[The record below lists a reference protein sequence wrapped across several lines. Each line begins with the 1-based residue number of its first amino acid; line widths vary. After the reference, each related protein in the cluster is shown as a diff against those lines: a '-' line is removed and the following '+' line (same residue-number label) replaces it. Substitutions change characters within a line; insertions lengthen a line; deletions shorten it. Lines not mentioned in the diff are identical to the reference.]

1 MAGEKNT
8 AHPFYNPT
16 FKHEN
21 IFHLLVKA
29 GADVNVV
36 YPENHY
42 KPSLKDEDLM
52 EEHLGEYDP
61 KGQYYCTPLIN
72 LLRLNPQNETMR
84 NNMIG
89 LLEFGAKLDIV
100 DSDGRDPIMHA
111 IVKNNV
117 MALRMM
123 LENQR

>member
-1 MAGEKNT
+1 
-8 AHPFYNPT
+8 
-16 FKHEN
+16 
-21 IFHLLVKA
+21 
-29 GADVNVV
+29 
-36 YPENHY
+36 
-42 KPSLKDEDLM
+42 M